1 MIRLDRIKLKCP
13 NCEANLTVSSD
24 REFFFCEYCGAR
36 IAADEKNRYT
46 YRRIDEARIRE
57 ADAAENI
64 RMKELEIEQQ
74 KMRSEQRLFAVWAAA
89 VILLTVLM
97 VITWNGAGGLG
108 GGLFV
113 LDLIVL
119 VSGLRALKRRRKNK

>member
-1 MIRLDRIKLKCP
+1 
-13 NCEANLTVSSD
+13 
-24 REFFFCEYCGAR
+24 
-36 IAADEKNRYT
+36 
-46 YRRIDEARIRE
+46 
-57 ADAAENI
+57 
-64 RMKELEIEQQ
+64 
-74 KMRSEQRLFAVWAAA
+74 MRGEQRLFAVWAAA